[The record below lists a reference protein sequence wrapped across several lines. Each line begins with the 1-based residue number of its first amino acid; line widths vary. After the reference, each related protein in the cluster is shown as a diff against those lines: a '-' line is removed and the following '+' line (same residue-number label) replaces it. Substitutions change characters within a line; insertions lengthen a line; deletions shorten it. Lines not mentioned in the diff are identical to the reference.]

1 MVVWTYGYEQGS
13 LSLRTRMAAGGG
25 WTINR
30 SRRSTLLDACMHTCM
45 PARVRTFLQR
55 LRGQD
60 VPEAARVLAHEER
73 HEARGE
79 PADRVEVREAQ
90 VCRARGQRGP
100 REGADLFYYLFFI
113 FIFFFFWVGGLM
125 CVCVGGESIRVLC

>member
-1 MVVWTYGYEQGS
+1 MH
-13 LSLRTRMAAGGG
+13 
-25 WTINR
+25 
-30 SRRSTLLDACMHTCM
+30 ACMHACM

-113 FIFFFFWVGGLM
+113 FIFIFLNGVARVGVVVSGPVGIGGGGLI
-125 CVCVGGESIRVLC
+125 GL